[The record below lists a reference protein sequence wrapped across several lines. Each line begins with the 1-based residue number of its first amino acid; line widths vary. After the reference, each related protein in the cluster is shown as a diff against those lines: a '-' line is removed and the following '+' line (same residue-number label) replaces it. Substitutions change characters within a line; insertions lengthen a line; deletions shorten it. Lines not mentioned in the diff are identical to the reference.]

1 MSKILADIAAILNK
15 AENTD
20 NEHEREAYMHA
31 AYVKSQRH
39 GIDLTMA
46 RAFTAK
52 NEKREEPTHRRIILS
67 EGYGRRVPTSLKHF
81 VSLFSAIAGPNDVRI
96 NIAHNST
103 YVIAFGLP
111 SDIDMTEALYMSLV
125 VQMSQASE
133 AYIKSGEYKK
143 EVVGRWVKV
152 KTGEYYDYYKGRYLN
167 EYDEKWVEKP
177 VDGRVARSSFMQAF
191 LGKVGSRL
199 WEARAEAEKAAKEQ
213 QAASLSP
220 TVENREQ
227 EVEQTYA
234 LVLKTKAQ
242 ERDAYYK
249 KTSTA
254 RGSYKG
260 YSASAGSSSAA
271 SNAGRKAGENA
282 RLGGSRAIA

>member
-1 MSKILADIAAILNK
+1 MSKILEQIAAILNK

-20 NEHEREAYMHA
+20 NDAEREAYMHA

-46 RAFTAK
+46 RAFTGK
-52 NEKREEPTHRRIILS
+52 NEKREEPTHRTIYLTEERYFS
-67 EGYGRRVPTSLKHF
+67 RVPTTLKHY
-81 VSLFSAIAGPNDVRI
+81 VSLFSALAGPNDVKI

-125 VQMSQASE
+125 VQMTQAAE

-143 EVVGRWVKV
+143 ETVGRYVTRRDSWGD
-152 KTGEYYDYYKGRYLN
+152 TYRE
-167 EYDEKWVEKP
+167 WVEKP
-177 VDGRVARSSFMQAF
+177 VDGRVARSSFQRAF
-191 LGKVGSRL
+191 ISKVGARL
-199 WEARAEAEKAAKEQ
+199 REARHEAEAAAKEAQ
-213 QAASLSP
+213 SQALSP
-220 TVENREQ
+220 KVHQHAEQ
-227 EVEQTYA
+227 EVEETYA
-234 LVLKTKAQ
+234 LVLKSKIE
-242 ERDAYYK
+242 ERENYYK
-249 KTSTA
+249 KHSTA

-260 YSASAGSSSAA
+260 YRSSAGSSSAA
-271 SNAGRKAGENA
+271 SRAGTKAGQNA

>member
-1 MSKILADIAAILNK
+1 MSKILAEIAAILNK

-20 NEHEREAYMHA
+20 NEHERDAYMHA

-52 NEKREEPTHRRIILS
+52 NETREEPTHRHIYLTEERYFS
-67 EGYGRRVPTSLKHF
+67 RVPTTLKHY
-81 VSLFSAIAGPNDVRI
+81 VSLFSALAGPNDVKI

-125 VQMSQASE
+125 VQMSQAAD

-143 EVVGRWVKV
+143 ETVGRYVKRRHPYW
-152 KTGEYYDYYKGRYLN
+152 GDYEN
-167 EYDEKWVEKP
+167 VWVEKP
-177 VDGRVARSSFMQAF
+177 VDGRVARSSFMQGF
-191 LGKVGSRL
+191 ITKVRARL
-199 WEARAEAEKAAKEQ
+199 WEARNEAEAAAKEA
-213 QAASLSP
+213 QANSLSP
-220 TVENREQ
+220 EVENREEQ
-227 EVEQTYA
+227 VEQSYA
-234 LVLKTKAQ
+234 LVLKSKGK
-242 ERDAYYK
+242 EREDYYK
-249 KTSTA
+249 KHSTA

-271 SNAGRKAGENA
+271 NRAGTKAGANA